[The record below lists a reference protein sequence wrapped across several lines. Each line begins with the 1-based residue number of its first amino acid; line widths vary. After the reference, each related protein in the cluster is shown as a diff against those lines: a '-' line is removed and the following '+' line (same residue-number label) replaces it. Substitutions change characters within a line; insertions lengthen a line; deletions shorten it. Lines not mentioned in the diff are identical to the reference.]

1 MTIYSG
7 FSHEK
12 WWFSIAML
20 VYQRVNV
27 ESPILDDLDSKSET
41 IPEATSKSP
50 KISLLLDRHPQSLGV
65 PPLQKNHHLR
75 PTCDCEK
82 KEELL
87 FLFCKKIVCFWGTH
101 GETSTSLISLVTS
114 FRWHLVWLWHG
125 VALWMVTTQISIFN
139 LNILNIL
146 NSQIASNSHPSSS
159 CTSKCCLISLVAE
172 ALEFESWVLPSGKL
186 T

>member
-1 MTIYSG
+1 
-7 FSHEK
+7 
-12 WWFSIAML
+12 ML

-82 KEELL
+82 KEEQLL
-87 FLFCKKIVCFWGTH
+87 FFCKKIVC
-101 GETSTSLISLVTS
+101 V
-114 FRWHLVWLWHG
+114 
-125 VALWMVTTQISIFN
+125 
-139 LNILNIL
+139 
-146 NSQIASNSHPSSS
+146 
-159 CTSKCCLISLVAE
+159 
-172 ALEFESWVLPSGKL
+172 
-186 T
+186 